1 MKLLASATIAGSL
14 VAGCAKI
21 ASNDVKTSGMTADIT
36 AVADGTG
43 TTSVGATLYVG
54 DPANLDFVMVDAP
67 DSLFA
72 EFGTEQQAMA
82 LNELGNIV
90 SYSASFGDDTEGD
103 QFTVDF
109 SRASG
114 DVQRAELDVRDA
126 FAAPRSRWT
135 RRRRWRNPRAADL
148 MVMWTSA
155 DDPNPMQ
162 WNASG
167 DCIDAASGSITV
179 GASTVTISAN
189 TLIQAGSAEPTS
201 CTITVTIQRNEMGTL
216 DPAFGGGGVVGIQ
229 QRSFE
234 LTGAI
239 RSGRLRARSSS
250 SRSPYGRIGSSASSI
265 SSALW

>member
-36 AVADGTG
+36 AVADGNG
-43 TTSVGATLYVG
+43 TTSIGATLYVG
-54 DPANLDFVMVDAP
+54 DPANLDFVMVDSP
-67 DSLFA
+67 DTLFA

-114 DVQRAELDVRDA
+114 DVSAPSSVATLPTEFTLDAPPTSASRA
-126 FAAPRSRWT
+126 T
-135 RRRRWRNPRAADL
+135 DL
-148 MVMWTSA
+148 VVTWTSA

-167 DCIDAASGSITV
+167 GCIDSASGAITV
-179 GASTVTISAN
+179 GASTLTISAN
-189 TLIQAGSAEPTS
+189 TLIQAGSAAPTS
-201 CTITVTIQRNEMGTL
+201 CTVTVTIQRNEMGTL

-234 LTGAI
+234 LT
-239 RSGRLRARSSS
+239 SN
-250 SRSPYGRIGSSASSI
+250 P
-265 SSALW
+265 